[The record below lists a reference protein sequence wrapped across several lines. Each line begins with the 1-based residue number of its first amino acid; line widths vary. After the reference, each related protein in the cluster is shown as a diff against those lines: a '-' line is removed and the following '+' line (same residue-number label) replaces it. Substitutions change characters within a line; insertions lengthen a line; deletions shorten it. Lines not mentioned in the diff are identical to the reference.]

1 MKPTAKVSSQNHRA
15 VAPWNASRNSSQ
27 GLEKEDSGGAWGVG
41 AKAVPCQ
48 TQTCR
53 MTRTEKANYTLTLT
67 VVLFV

>member
-1 MKPTAKVSSQNHRA
+1 MPLGTAAKDWKRKIQER
-15 VAPWNASRNSSQ
+15 
-27 GLEKEDSGGAWGVG
+27 AWGVG